1 MRQGKG
7 AVTSIFLDIEIIG
20 VESDCCKMR
29 TTTVRKLMHANLGKE
44 KLIIKLVVGDNG
56 FNPVWNEQTQFIVSN
71 PDVALIQ
78 FLVQDEDVF
87 GDPNFLAQAVYP
99 VNSLKTGYRS
109 VQLKNQFSEEMEL
122 SSLLI
127 HLDVRRMKEG
137 NEDLYSTITHLREQ
151 LMDISKE
158 ISTVTSLNTGN
169 QYEAAQQLTDLTER
183 MQTTQSELKR
193 LTESR

>member
-1 MRQGKG
+1 M
-7 AVTSIFLDIEIIG
+7 
-20 VESDCCKMR
+20 
-29 TTTVRKLMHANLGKE
+29 
-44 KLIIKLVVGDNG
+44 VVGDNG
-56 FNPVWNEQTQFIVSN
+56 FNPVWNEQTRFIVSN
-71 PDVALIQ
+71 PDIALIQ

-87 GDPNFLAQAVYP
+87 GDPTFLGQAVYP

-109 VQLKNQFSEEMEL
+109 VHLKNQFSEEMEL

-127 HLDVRRMKEG
+127 HLDIRGIKDE

-151 LMDISKE
+151 LMDISNE
-158 ISTVTSLNTGN
+158 ISTVTTTNTGN
-169 QYEAAQQLTDLTER
+169 QYTTTQQLTDLTER

>member
-1 MRQGKG
+1 M
-7 AVTSIFLDIEIIG
+7 AI
-20 VESDCCKMR
+20 
-29 TTTVRKLMHANLGKE
+29 
-44 KLIIKLVVGDNG
+44 GDNG

-87 GDPNFLAQAVYP
+87 GDPNFLGHAVYP
-99 VNSLKTGYRS
+99 INSLKTGYRS

-127 HLDVRRMKEG
+127 HLDIRRMKEE
-137 NEDLYSTITHLREQ
+137 NEDLYSTITNLREQ

-158 ISTVTSLNTGN
+158 ISTVTASNTGN
-169 QYEAAQQLTDLTER
+169 QYETTQQLTNLTER

>member
-1 MRQGKG
+1 M
-7 AVTSIFLDIEIIG
+7 AI
-20 VESDCCKMR
+20 
-29 TTTVRKLMHANLGKE
+29 
-44 KLIIKLVVGDNG
+44 GDNG

-87 GDPNFLAQAVYP
+87 GDPNFLGQAVYP
-99 VNSLKTGYRS
+99 INSLKTGYRS

-127 HLDVRRMKEG
+127 HLDIRRMKEE
-137 NEDLYSTITHLREQ
+137 NEDLYSTITNLREQ

-158 ISTVTSLNTGN
+158 ISTVTASNTGN
-169 QYEAAQQLTDLTER
+169 QYETTQQLTNLTER